1 MRNTALGYRIV
12 NGKAVIDEK
21 EAIIV
26 RELYRNYLDGMSLCA
41 SAEKVGLKLPAS
53 SVSRILQNRRY
64 LGDDF
69 YPPLIDEETYSRTL
83 QERERRMKALS
94 RTNLLKPKIPKTAP
108 AEFFFSDKDSLHKGT
123 PAEVAEY
130 LYSMIRI
137 KEKTNG

>member
-1 MRNTALGYRIV
+1 MAFLSRQTLPLLT
-12 NGKAVIDEK
+12 KLEK
-21 EAIIV
+21 IYWET
-26 RELYRNYLDGMSLCA
+26 RDRNYLDGMSLCA

-94 RTNLLKPKIPKTAP
+94 RTNLLKPKVPKTAP

-130 LYSMIRI
+130 QYSLIRV

>member
-1 MRNTALGYRIV
+1 MITKECYLRKLEITRGFNAPCIV
-12 NGKAVIDEK
+12 LIIGKV
-21 EAIIV
+21 
-26 RELYRNYLDGMSLCA
+26 LLDGMSLCA

-83 QERERRMKALS
+83 QERERRMKVLS
-94 RTNLLKPKIPKTAP
+94 RTNLLKPKVLKTAP

-130 LYSMIRI
+130 QYSLIRV